1 VAYALLVSEEAI
13 DLTTINVN
21 PEGGRSMKSWQ
32 NVVALTFAGVLIS
45 GSAFAQATTPSGD
58 QKVPDKSEQPKSTT
72 DSEKSGAMKS
82 DKSDMKSDMM
92 KSDQRSA
99 RGGNREQVRAAQQA
113 LKDKGHD
120 PGSVDGVIGPKT
132 QAALK
137 DFQKAQGIRE
147 SGRLDTETMSK
158 LGVEGRSGAAG
169 QSSPSASPGT
179 TGSSSSDS
187 GPKK

>member
-1 VAYALLVSEEAI
+1 
-13 DLTTINVN
+13 
-21 PEGGRSMKSWQ
+21 MKSWQ

-120 PGSVDGVIGPKT
+120 PGSVDGVIGIDVPGLARVLRVVGPIAVPGISEPVSADN
-132 QAALK
+132 AARVLLP
-137 DFQKAQGIRE
+137 GIFRRMTARA
-147 SGRLDTETMSK
+147 RLPVLPDLE
-158 LGVEGRSGAAG
+158 R
-169 QSSPSASPGT
+169 
-179 TGSSSSDS
+179 
-187 GPKK
+187 